1 MIKIPPYMTAHQF
14 MLSGSTVE
22 VSGKKANTNTGQRKH
37 SAPMLMAMP
46 NRPSVH
52 LCGGRGSPLMRFR
65 STQPIVM
72 MYEDIIAPMVRV
84 TMARSA
90 AEEPMLMSD
99 KSIVTTNETITAFK
113 GMFQPGLTLFCQW
126 THA

>member
-1 MIKIPPYMTAHQF
+1 
-14 MLSGSTVE
+14 
-22 VSGKKANTNTGQRKH
+22 
-37 SAPMLMAMP
+37 
-46 NRPSVH
+46 
-52 LCGGRGSPLMRFR
+52 MRFR

-72 MYEDIIAPMVRV
+72 MYEDIIAPIVRV

-99 KSIVTTNETITAFK
+99 KSIVTTNETITAFR